1 MPSEASTHVRD
12 FERRGPATR
21 RVESESAELAV
32 HETGDP
38 TAPTVI
44 LVHGYPDTHG
54 VWDEVVELLSAR
66 FHVVTFDTRG
76 VGEST
81 APAGS
86 DSYSLS
92 RLAADIDAVAEATSP
107 DRPVHLV
114 GHDWGAFECW
124 EAITGEPLELSGR
137 AIASFT
143 AIAGPRVDD
152 RAGWVLRRLRPWPQ
166 GLAQIA
172 EQARRSWYVAAIQLP
187 VVPELVTSR
196 AMERAWPGMMR
207 RLEGIEPRPGHP
219 APTLARDATA
229 GLALYRTNLRT
240 RSLRSRPVPAE
251 APVQLIVP
259 TKDRHISVGLFAD
272 ADRWARRIWRRDMHA
287 GHWVQRSHPAQVARA
302 IGEFVDHAEGARES
316 TALRRARWRRDRR
329 PLEGRLAIVTG
340 AGSGIGRATAIALTR
355 AGADV
360 ICADIDEATAAETAA
375 LARAGSDS
383 GSEAHSGSAKSEVDR
398 RAWAVHLDVS
408 DSVAMEQFAAAVEA
422 EHGAPQIL
430 VNNAGIGMSGAF
442 LDTTLADWERIIDVN
457 LWGVIHG
464 ARLFARMMVDAGQ
477 EGHVINVASA
487 AAFTPSRIL
496 SAYAT
501 TKAAVLML
509 SECMRAELAG
519 SGIGV
524 SAICPGIV
532 DTNIVRTTHFVGVQ
546 AETEREL
553 QRFAARA
560 YGRRGYPP
568 ERVADA
574 ILRAV
579 RTDPA
584 VVPVTPEARVMLTL
598 SQLSPSV
605 LRRLARLD
613 PSRGKARSGS
623 FSD

>member
-1 MPSEASTHVRD
+1 MDASTHQRD
-12 FERRGPATR
+12 AEHPAEATR
-21 RVESESAELAV
+21 RVQTAGAELAV
-32 HETGDP
+32 FETGDP
-38 TAPTVI
+38 AAPTLI

-54 VWDEVVELLSAR
+54 VWDEVVDLLAPR

-81 APAGS
+81 APAGP
-86 DSYSLS
+86 DSFSLS
-92 RLAADIDAVAEATSP
+92 RLAVDIEAVAEATSP

-114 GHDWGAFECW
+114 GHDWGAIECW
-124 EAITGEPLELSGR
+124 EALTTEAELSGS

-152 RAGWVLRRLRPWPQ
+152 RAGWVLRRLRPRPAA
-166 GLAQIA
+166 LAQIA
-172 EQARRSWYVAAIQLP
+172 EQARRSWYIAAFQLP
-187 VVPELVTSR
+187 VLPELVTR
-196 AMERAWPGMMR
+196 HGIDRAWPGLMR

-219 APTLARDATA
+219 APTLARDATT
-229 GLALYRTNLRT
+229 GIALYRTNLRG
-240 RSLRSRPVPAE
+240 RSLTGRPVPAE

-259 TKDRHISVGLFAD
+259 TKDRHISTGLYAD
-272 ADRWARRIWRRDMHA
+272 ADRWAERLWRRDIHA
-287 GHWVQRSHPAQVARA
+287 GHWVQRSHPQQVARA
-302 IGEFVDHAEGARES
+302 IGELVDHAEGATES
-316 TALRRARWRRDRR
+316 AALRRARWRAGRR
-329 PLEGRLAIVTG
+329 SLEGRLAVVTG
-340 AGSGIGRATAIALTR
+340 AGSGIGRATAIALAR

-360 ICADIDEATAAETAA
+360 ICADVDEATAAQTAA
-375 LARAGSDS
+375 LDAGGS
-383 GSEAHSGSAKSEVDR
+383 GMFAVRVD
-398 RAWAVHLDVS
+398 
-408 DSVAMEQFAAAVEA
+408 VADPAMMEQFAQQVQAD
-422 EHGAPQIL
+422 HGTPQIL
-430 VNNAGIGMSGAF
+430 VNNAGIGISGAF

-464 ARLFARMMVDAGQ
+464 ARLFARMMVDAGE
-477 EGHVINVASA
+477 EGHIINVASA
-487 AAFTPSRIL
+487 AAYTPSRIL

-519 SGIGV
+519 HGIGV

-546 AETEREL
+546 AEAEREL

-574 ILRAV
+574 IVRAV
-579 RTDPA
+579 LTNPA

-598 SQLSPSV
+598 SQLSPAV

-613 PSRGKARSGS
+613 PSRGKAGAAAGVGSWSG
-623 FSD
+623 